1 RLLDQRQTER
11 MLLFLTCASSVTAR
25 RKNRQH
31 EMNAQFAAKTRD
43 TLAHHFA
50 RNTARGTVK
59 KAREQGCA
67 TSIAVS

>member
-1 RLLDQRQTER
+1 
-11 MLLFLTCASSVTAR
+11 
-25 RKNRQH
+25 
-31 EMNAQFAAKTRD
+31 MNAQFAAKTRD